1 MNAGRGRSVDVGID
15 VGIALLLLALATWLY
30 AATSLHCIYG
40 NDGAM
45 LGDWTALPERAY
57 RQYHNTLYLPCA
69 ELLRLVLP
77 QGGVASADDPLWL
90 AKSLSAI
97 AGGFGLACCYGCCR
111 ALGNARGPSVFAT
124 ALLAVTPGLWFFGA
138 AIEVHTQHFAVV
150 AATALLTLWLPWQ
163 RPALA
168 LPVACA
174 LFVLPYLSHQSA
186 PTLGPA
192 WILLIQSA
200 RRRVAPAFSWP
211 ALFGI
216 GCVLLLALGHG
227 HLLVQWQR
235 GLGFAF
241 GVGGVADTVVA
252 WRRELTPTVVVEAVV
267 APLALWLPLAAWALV
282 QRRVD
287 GWLRASV
294 IACYGPLTA
303 SVLWWGVAERGGYLL
318 GPLFLLAL
326 LLAAAWPPA
335 NERRRGQWRLVMLLV
350 VLGQA
355 ALAWPFVRG
364 FDQAGAPLAARAE
377 RVASVLGERGL
388 VLSCN
393 DNAPTIALWL
403 PTVQE
408 TPLLPT
414 LANDAP
420 LDVWIAGLEPV
431 LQGLVA
437 AGPVVL
443 DVSYRLRTDLPDR
456 VRDATQRLE
465 QRLRERFLVTEHAFA
480 DWPLWRIAAK

>member
-1 MNAGRGRSVDVGID
+1 MNAGRSRGVEAGID
-15 VGIALLLLALATWLY
+15 VGIAVLLAALATWLY

-69 ELLRLVLP
+69 DLLRSVLP
-77 QGGVASADDPLWL
+77 TGGVVAADDPLWL

-97 AGGFGLACCYGCCR
+97 AGGLGLACCYGACR
-111 ALGNARGPSVFAT
+111 ALGSARGNSVFAVV
-124 ALLAVTPGLWFFGA
+124 LLAVTPGLWFFGA

-150 AATALLTLWLPWQ
+150 AATALLTLWLPWR
-163 RPALA
+163 RPWLA
-168 LPVACA
+168 LPLACA

-192 WILLIQSA
+192 WLLLLQSA
-200 RRRVAPAFSWP
+200 RRRVAPAFSWA
-211 ALFGI
+211 ALLGI
-216 GCVLLLALGHG
+216 GMALLAALGLG

-267 APLALWLPLAAWALV
+267 APLALWLPTAAWALA
-282 QRRVD
+282 RRGVD

-294 IACYGPLTA
+294 LACYAPLTA

-318 GPLFLLAL
+318 GPACLLAM
-326 LLAAAWPPA
+326 LLAAALPAA
-335 NERRRGQWRLVMLLV
+335 NERRATTWRLAMLLV
-350 VLGQA
+350 VLAQA

-377 RVASVLGERGL
+377 RIASVLGERGL

-393 DNAPTIALWL
+393 DNAPTIVLWL
-403 PTVQE
+403 PQVQE

-420 LDVWIAGLEPV
+420 LDVWIAGLEP
-431 LQGLVA
+431 LLHGFVA
-437 AGPVVL
+437 SGPVVL
-443 DVSYRLRTDLPDR
+443 DVSYRLRSDLPER
-456 VRDATQRLE
+456 VRDATMRLE
-465 QRLRERFLVTEHAFA
+465 QRLRERFAVSEHAFA
-480 DWPLWRIAAK
+480 DWPLWRINAK

>member
-1 MNAGRGRSVDVGID
+1 MWR
-15 VGIALLLLALATWLY
+15 
-30 AATSLHCIYG
+30 
-40 NDGAM
+40 
-45 LGDWTALPERAY
+45 
-57 RQYHNTLYLPCA
+57 
-69 ELLRLVLP
+69 
-77 QGGVASADDPLWL
+77 
-90 AKSLSAI
+90 
-97 AGGFGLACCYGCCR
+97 
-111 ALGNARGPSVFAT
+111 
-124 ALLAVTPGLWFFGA
+124 
-138 AIEVHTQHFAVV
+138 
-150 AATALLTLWLPWQ
+150 Q
-163 RPALA
+163 RPAVA
-168 LPVACA
+168 LPVAWA

-200 RRRVAPAFSWP
+200 RRRVAPAFSWA

-216 GCVLLLALGHG
+216 GTALLAALGLG

-267 APLALWLPLAAWALV
+267 APLALWLPLVAWALL
-282 QRRVD
+282 RRSVD

-294 IACYGPLTA
+294 LACYGPLTA

-318 GPLFLLAL
+318 GPAFLLAM

-350 VLGQA
+350 GLAQA

-403 PTVQE
+403 PQVQE

-414 LANDAP
+414 LANAAP
-420 LDVWIAGLEPV
+420 LDVWIAGLEP
-431 LQGLVA
+431 LLHGFVA
-437 AGPVVL
+437 SGPVVL
-443 DVSYRLRTDLPDR
+443 DVSYQLRSDLPDR
-456 VRDATQRLE
+456 VREATQRLE
-465 QRLRERFLVTEHAFA
+465 QRLRERFSVTEHAFA
-480 DWPLWRIAAK
+480 DWPLWRIAPK

>member
-1 MNAGRGRSVDVGID
+1 MNAGRSRGVDAGID
-15 VGIALLLLALATWLY
+15 VGIAVLLGALATWLY

-69 ELLRLVLP
+69 DLLRCVLP
-77 QGGVASADDPLWL
+77 KGGVVAADDPLWL

-97 AGGFGLACCYGCCR
+97 AGGLGLACCYGACR
-111 ALGNARGPSVFAT
+111 ALGSARGRSVFAVV
-124 ALLAVTPGLWFFGA
+124 LLAVTPGLWFFGA

-163 RPALA
+163 RPWLA
-168 LPVACA
+168 LPLACV

-192 WILLIQSA
+192 WILLLQSA
-200 RRRVAPAFSWP
+200 RRRVAPAFSWA
-211 ALFGI
+211 ALFGL
-216 GCVLLLALGHG
+216 GMALLAALGLG

-252 WRRELTPTVVVEAVV
+252 WRRALTPAVVVEAVV
-267 APLALWLPLAAWALV
+267 APLALWLPLTAWALR
-282 QRRVD
+282 QRRAD

-294 IACYGPLTA
+294 LACYAPLTA

-318 GPLFLLAL
+318 GPAFLLAM
-326 LLAAAWPPA
+326 LLAAALPAA
-335 NERRRGQWRLVMLLV
+335 NERRATTWRLAMLLV
-350 VLGQA
+350 VLVQA
-355 ALAWPFVRG
+355 ALAWSFVRG
-364 FDQAGAPLAARAE
+364 FDQAGALLAARAE

-403 PTVQE
+403 PQVQE

-420 LDVWIAGLEPV
+420 LDVWIAGLEPL
-431 LQGLVA
+431 LQGFVA
-437 AGPVVL
+437 SGPVVL
-443 DVSYRLRTDLPDR
+443 DVSYRLRSDLPDR
-456 VRDATQRLE
+456 VRDATMRLE
-465 QRLRERFLVTEHAFA
+465 QRLRERFAVSEHAFA
-480 DWPLWRIAAK
+480 DWPLWRLTAK

>member
-1 MNAGRGRSVDVGID
+1 MNARRSCFVEASID
-15 VGIALLLLALATWLY
+15 VGIAVLLGALATWLY

-45 LGDWTALPERAY
+45 LGEWTALPERAY

-69 ELLRLVLP
+69 DLLRCVLP
-77 QGGVASADDPLWL
+77 TGGVVGAHDPLWL

-97 AGGFGLACCYGCCR
+97 AGGLGLACCYGCCR
-111 ALGNARGPSVFAT
+111 ALGSRRGASVFAVV
-124 ALLAVTPGLWFFGA
+124 LLAVTPGLWFFGA

-150 AATALLTLWLPWQ
+150 AATALATLLLPWQ
-163 RPALA
+163 RPAVV
-168 LPVACA
+168 LPFAWA

-200 RRRVAPAFSWP
+200 RRRVATPFSWL

-216 GCVLLLALGHG
+216 GCALLAALGLG

-241 GVGGVADTVVA
+241 GVGGVAETVVA
-252 WRRELTPTVVVEAVV
+252 WRREPTPTVVFEAVV
-267 APLALWLPLAAWALV
+267 APLALWLPLAAWALL
-282 QRRVD
+282 RRGVD
-287 GWLRASV
+287 GWLRACV
-294 IACYGPLTA
+294 LVCYGPLTA

-318 GPLFLLAL
+318 GPAFLLSM
-326 LLAAAWPPA
+326 LLAAALPA
-335 NERRRGQWRLVMLLV
+335 ANAHQRGPWRLAMLLV

-364 FDQAGAPLAARAE
+364 FDHAGAPLATRAA

-403 PTVQE
+403 SQVQE

-414 LANDAP
+414 LANAAP

-431 LQGLVA
+431 LHGFVA
-437 AGPVVL
+437 SGPVVL
-443 DVSYRLRTDLPDR
+443 DVSYRLRSDLPDR
-456 VRDATQRLE
+456 VREATMRLE
-465 QRLRERFLVTEHAFA
+465 QRLREHFDVTEHTFA

>member
-1 MNAGRGRSVDVGID
+1 MNAGRSRGVEAGLD
-15 VGIALLLLALATWLY
+15 VGIAVLLAALATWLY

-69 ELLRLVLP
+69 DLLRCVLP
-77 QGGVASADDPLWL
+77 TGGVVAADDPLWL

-97 AGGFGLACCYGCCR
+97 AGGIGLACCYGACR
-111 ALGNARGPSVFAT
+111 ALGSARGSSMFAVV
-124 ALLAVTPGLWFFGA
+124 LLAVTPGLWFFGA

-163 RPALA
+163 RPWLA
-168 LPVACA
+168 LPLACA

-192 WILLIQSA
+192 WILLLQSA
-200 RRRVAPAFSWP
+200 RRRVAPAFSWA
-211 ALFGI
+211 ALLGI
-216 GCVLLLALGHG
+216 GGALLAALGLG

-252 WRRELTPTVVVEAVV
+252 WRRELTPTVVVEAVL
-267 APLALWLPLAAWALV
+267 APLALWLPVAAWALA
-282 QRRVD
+282 RRGVD

-294 IACYGPLTA
+294 LACYAPLTA

-318 GPLFLLAL
+318 GPAFLLAMLLAAALPAANERRATTWRLAL
-326 LLAAAWPPA
+326 LL
-335 NERRRGQWRLVMLLV
+335 V
-350 VLGQA
+350 VLVQA

-377 RVASVLGERGL
+377 RIASVLGERGL

-403 PTVQE
+403 PQVQE

-420 LDVWIAGLEPV
+420 LDVWIAGLEP
-431 LQGLVA
+431 LLHGFVA
-437 AGPVVL
+437 SGPVVL
-443 DVSYRLRTDLPDR
+443 DVSYRLRTDLPER
-456 VRDATQRLE
+456 VRDATMRLE
-465 QRLRERFLVTEHAFA
+465 QRLRERFAVSEHAFA
-480 DWPLWRIAAK
+480 DWPLWRITAK

>member
-15 VGIALLLLALATWLY
+15 VGIALLLGSLATWLY

-69 ELLRLVLP
+69 DLLRCVLP
-77 QGGVASADDPLWL
+77 RGGVVSADDPLWL

-97 AGGFGLACCYGCCR
+97 AGGIGLACSYGCCR
-111 ALGNARGPSVFAT
+111 ALGSARGASLFAGL
-124 ALLAVTPGLWFFGA
+124 LLAVTPGLWFFGA
-138 AIEVHTQHFAVV
+138 SIEVHTQHFAVV
-150 AATALLTLWLPWQ
+150 AATALATLWLPWH

-168 LPVACA
+168 VPAACA

-211 ALFGI
+211 ALFGL
-216 GCVLLLALGHG
+216 GCVLLLALGLG

-252 WRRELTPTVVVEAVV
+252 WRRELTPTVVFEAVV
-267 APLALWLPLAAWALV
+267 APLALWLPIAAWALV
-282 QRRVD
+282 QRRAD

-294 IACYGPLTA
+294 LACYAPLTA

-318 GPLFLLAL
+318 GPAFLLAM
-326 LLAAAWPPA
+326 LLAAAWPEA
-335 NERRRGQWRLVMLLV
+335 NERRRAAWRPAMLLV
-350 VLGQA
+350 VLAQA

-364 FDQAGAPLAARAE
+364 FDQAGAPLSARAQ

-420 LDVWIAGLEPV
+420 LDVWIASLEP
-431 LQGLVA
+431 LLHGFVA
-437 AGPVVL
+437 SGPVVL
-443 DVSYRLRTDLPDR
+443 DVSYRLRRDLPDR
-456 VRDATQRLE
+456 VRDATMRLE
-465 QRLRERFLVTEHAFA
+465 QRLRERFAVTEHAFA